1 MARILRG
8 SSRQEGGATMSR
20 LGVLAVA
27 VLTILVGTASEA
39 FAALVRVPEPSTL
52 AVLAAGLG
60 VAAVFK
66 FRKRK

>member
-1 MARILRG
+1 
-8 SSRQEGGATMSR
+8 MSR
-20 LGVLAVA
+20 LGLLAVA
-27 VLTILVGTASEA
+27 VLTIQVGAVSDA
-39 FAALVRVPEPSTL
+39 YAGAVPPPISVPEPSTL

>member
-1 MARILRG
+1 
-8 SSRQEGGATMSR
+8 MSR